1 MLAAGLLFYFVCYL
15 VVLWLFVLMLWFAF
29 VGLCCRPCWHYFGF
43 VVFGCLL
50 FGCCVYLLLVGCWFA
65 SYLLYVAWAHF
76 LEFVGIVYLQWLG
89 FLADCFVVLFGLVL
103 RLRAL
108 GCFLVWCL
116 MLIWCFGFIACAPV

>member
-1 MLAAGLLFYFVCYL
+1 MWVCVVDLVGITSVLWCLVACCSVAVFTCYWLGVGLLLICF
-15 VVLWLFVLMLWFAF
+15 MLR
-29 VGLCCRPCWHYFGF
+29 GTY
-43 VVFGCLL
+43 
-50 FGCCVYLLLVGCWFA
+50 
-65 SYLLYVAWAHF
+65 F

-108 GCFLVWCL
+108 DCFLVWCL